1 MTNGNGNTHKLL
13 QKNYVC
19 RLMNLHGFN
28 GVREAAVVHTAETVY
43 PEPSGFD
50 SQMTK
55 IED

>member
-1 MTNGNGNTHKLL
+1 
-13 QKNYVC
+13 
-19 RLMNLHGFN
+19 MNLHGFN